1 MRANYPDVK
10 LYITNPASEEAL
22 ATDILAGKCAG
33 AVSTSPN
40 LRYFMNT
47 NKELGC
53 G

>member
-1 MRANYPDVK
+1 MRANYPDIK

-22 ATDILAGKCAG
+22 ATDILAG